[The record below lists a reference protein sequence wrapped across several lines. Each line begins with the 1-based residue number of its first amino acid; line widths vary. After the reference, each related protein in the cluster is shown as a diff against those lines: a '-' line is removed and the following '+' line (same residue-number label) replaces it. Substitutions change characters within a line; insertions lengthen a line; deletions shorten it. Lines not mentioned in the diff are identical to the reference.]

1 MYTKKKIVMSSSKS
15 KVCVDLEWAPEVA
28 VGEKLKRMAATS
40 DDAKA
45 GGKRNKVDNDPP
57 SSTTTTNTK
66 KRVRPK
72 KDGTTKKKKK
82 DDGST
87 KKAKGA
93 PTNKNQSIKRVRQQ
107 RKAQQSKDAEKAMK
121 EEAKKKA
128 RKPSQLNDHA
138 GNIIVAAEKNAAD
151 IEDFFWEVEAVI
163 GRRVYRGRI
172 EYLIRWKGCSEEDNT
187 WEPTANLCDTASEF
201 LFVIVFR
208 YISCV
213 FHEILCELTPMS
225 IIS

>member
-1 MYTKKKIVMSSSKS
+1 MSCSNKS
-15 KVCVDLEWAPEVA
+15 KVCLDLEWAPEVA
-28 VGEKLKRMAATS
+28 EEERLKRKAATI
-40 DDAKA
+40 DTKA
-45 GGKRNKVDNDPP
+45 GKRNKVNNNNDTP
-57 SSTTTTNTK
+57 SSNTTTSK
-66 KRVRPK
+66 KRGRPK
-72 KDGTTKKKKK
+72 KDGATTENKKKKK
-82 DDGST
+82 DDSST
-87 KKAKGA
+87 KKSKGDA
-93 PTNKNQSIKRVRQQ
+93 PTNKKQSIKRVRQQ
-107 RKAQQSKDAEKAMK
+107 RKAQQSKDAEKARK

-201 LFVIVFR
+201 L
-208 YISCV
+208 YLL
-213 FHEILCELTPMS
+213 LCLG
-225 IIS
+225 

>member
-1 MYTKKKIVMSSSKS
+1 MSSSKS

-28 VGEKLKRMAATS
+28 VEEKLKRKAATIS
-40 DDAKA
+40 HDAKA

-57 SSTTTTNTK
+57 SSTTTNNTK

-93 PTNKNQSIKRVRQQ
+93 PTNKKQSIKRVRQQ
-107 RKAQQSKDAEKAMK
+107 RKAQQSKDAEKARK
-121 EEAKKKA
+121 EEAKKRA

-163 GRRVYRGRI
+163 GRRVHRGRI
-172 EYLIRWKGCSEEDNT
+172 EYLIRWKGCSEKEDS
-187 WEPTANLCDTASEF
+187 WVPEKNLCDTAREYLLLCSVHSSS
-201 LFVIVFR
+201 LCL
-208 YISCV
+208 YNPISQTI
-213 FHEILCELTPMS
+213 FYS
-225 IIS
+225 

>member
-1 MYTKKKIVMSSSKS
+1 MSSSNKS
-15 KVCVDLEWAPEVA
+15 KVCLDLEWAPEVA
-28 VGEKLKRMAATS
+28 ETERLKRKAATIS
-40 DDAKA
+40 HDTNA
-45 GGKRNKVDNDPP
+45 GKRNKVDNKNNNTP
-57 SSTTTTNTK
+57 SSTTSKTTK
-66 KRVRPK
+66 KRGRPK
-72 KDGTTKKKKK
+72 KDGTSKEKKK
-82 DDGST
+82 DESATT
-87 KKAKGA
+87 KKPKGA
-93 PTNKNQSIKRVRQQ
+93 PTNKKQSIKRVRQQ
-107 RKAQQSKDAEKAMK
+107 RKAQQSKDAEKARK
-121 EEAKKKA
+121 EEAKKMA

-201 LFVIVFR
+201 LYLLLCLVYMILL
-208 YISCV
+208 YY
-213 FHEILCELTPMS
+213 EILCELTPMS

>member
-1 MYTKKKIVMSSSKS
+1 MSSSNKS
-15 KVCVDLEWAPEVA
+15 KVCLDLEWAPEVA
-28 VGEKLKRMAATS
+28 EEERLKRKAATIS
-40 DDAKA
+40 HDTKA
-45 GGKRNKVDNDPP
+45 GKRNKVNNNKNNDTP
-57 SSTTTTNTK
+57 SSNTTTSK
-66 KRVRPK
+66 KRGRPK
-72 KDGTTKKKKK
+72 KVGTTKKKKK

-87 KKAKGA
+87 KKSKGDA
-93 PTNKNQSIKRVRQQ
+93 PTNKKQSIKRVRQQ
-107 RKAQQSKDAEKAMK
+107 RKAQQSKDAEKARK

-201 LFVIVFR
+201 LYLLLCFR
-208 YISCV
+208 CIS
-213 FHEILCELTPMS
+213 
-225 IIS
+225 